1 MAYTYFNKSNISSYK
16 RPEKSLE
23 AIYLTIWKKDQ
34 VDIHDHGL
42 HATFIVVSFNL
53 VAQSQNNVNIFKLN
67 NKDHR
72 GVGPSINDVGNWGG
86 GVKTGSKL
94 PTDNMLLSYY

>member
-1 MAYTYFNKSNISSYK
+1 MLPCKSFSPVILGHTDFNKSNILSYK

-72 GVGPSINDVGNWGG
+72 AGGPPIVED
-86 GVKTGSKL
+86 SKIKQ
-94 PTDNMLLSYY
+94 TKR